1 MTPKEKAV
9 DLLDRFYNTT
19 PNETWFNPPLGLI
32 KQEYKSWEHAKEI
45 AFICVDE
52 IIKFEKSIVK
62 QLEKITINLSGQFE
76 LKKLYW
82 QEVKKEIENL

>member
-1 MTPKEKAV
+1 MTPKEKAKKLV
-9 DLLDRFYNTT
+9 DNHRLILINSETDCSEELLCT
-19 PNETWFNPPLGLI
+19 LI
-32 KQEYKSWEHAKEI
+32 AKQCALI
-45 AFICVDE
+45 AVNE

-62 QLEKITINLSGQFE
+62 QLEKITINLIGQFE

>member
-19 PNETWFNPPLGLI
+19 PNENWFNPPLGLI
-32 KQEYKSWEHAKEI
+32 RQEYKSWEHAKEV

-52 IIKFEKSIVK
+52 II
-62 QLEKITINLSGQFE
+62 LSNPQSNPFNTQVYSTMS
-76 LKKLYW
+76 YW
-82 QEVKKEIENL
+82 EEVKKEIENI

>member
-1 MTPKEKAV
+1 MRPKEKAKKLV
-9 DLLDRFYNTT
+9 DNHRLILINSETDCSEELLCT
-19 PNETWFNPPLGLI
+19 LI
-32 KQEYKSWEHAKEI
+32 AKQCALI
-45 AFICVDE
+45 AVNE

-62 QLEKITINLSGQFE
+62 QLEKITINLRGQFE